1 MINLLT
7 LLNAADRAAVS
18 ETNFQRLDTSLA
30 FMLTPSETLDG
41 DPTTALGPPTE
52 GTFILHQLWVDALGA
67 IWRCTVAG
75 TPGTWIQVQA
85 AVVDDT
91 DGLAGIPNNYLIVT
105 PSQRWAQFYYD
116 GANWQPVN
124 LQPPAP

>member
-18 ETNFQRLDTSLA
+18 ETNFQRLDNSLA
-30 FMLTPSETLDG
+30 FMLTPSDTLDG
-41 DPTTALGPPTE
+41 DPTDVLGPPAE
-52 GTFILHQLWVDALGA
+52 GAFVLHQLWVDSLGA
-67 IWRCTVAG
+67 IWRCTLAG

-85 AVVDDT
+85 AVVEDV
-91 DGLAGIPNNYLIVT
+91 DGLAAIPNNYLIVT

>member
-1 MINLLT
+1 MNNLLT
-7 LLNAADRAAVS
+7 LENAADRAAIS
-18 ETNFQRLDTSLA
+18 ETNFQRVDRSLA
-30 FMLTPSETLDG
+30 FMLTPSLDLDG
-41 DPTTALGPPTE
+41 EPTTKLGPPTE
-52 GTFILHQLWVDALGA
+52 GTFAQHELWVDSLGA

-85 AVVDDT
+85 AVVEDT
-91 DGLAGIPNNYLIVT
+91 DGLADIPNNYLIVT

-124 LQPPAP
+124 LQSPA